1 MVKYSIIVPV
11 YNSEKTVRHCL
22 ESIIL
27 QPCSETCEVV
37 VVNDGSTDSSDGI
50 CRELADKYPQIKY
63 FYKENG
69 GVSSARNYGLSQATG
84 KYILFADSDDTV
96 NSDYFAVLDEMIRN
110 NDCDL
115 YEFSC
120 RLTDGKTEEI
130 RKETD
135 AVYKDYGETVNAL
148 CEEIINRR
156 INSLWTKVFLREK
169 IEKSNLRFSDDI
181 NIGEDQL
188 FIVSY
193 ALGVKSFATCENV
206 LYNVSL
212 LNEDSLSRKRRDDL
226 TEQLICG
233 HKAMFAAVFDS
244 DINEEYR
251 NKFNSA
257 VTYSFYRSAYSASKE
272 ALKYGVGGK
281 ETRKMIKSSCES
293 FMKENIPA
301 TGMKCKIL
309 SVPVKLKLTFL
320 IEKLFRLRG

>member
-1 MVKYSIIVPV
+1 MVKYSVIVPV
-11 YNSEKTVRHCL
+11 YKAENTIRQCIK
-22 ESIIL
+22 SIVE
-27 QPCSETCEVV
+27 QPFSDMCEIIT
-37 VVNDGSTDSSDGI
+37 VNDGSPDSSDKI
-50 CRELADKYPQIKY
+50 CRELADKYPQVKY

-84 KYILFADSDDTV
+84 KYILFVDSDDTV
-96 NSDYFAVLDEMIRN
+96 SSDYFTVLDRMTEN
-110 NDCDL
+110 NKCDL

-130 RKETD
+130 RKEPD
-135 AVYKDYGETVNAL
+135 AVYKDYGDAVNAL
-148 CEEIINRR
+148 CGEIINRR

-169 IEKSNLRFSDDI
+169 IEKSNLRFSNDI

-193 ALGVKSFATCENV
+193 ALGVKSFATCGNV
-206 LYNVSL
+206 LYSVSL
-212 LNEDSLSRKRRDDL
+212 LNEDSLSRRRRDDL

-233 HKAMFAAVFDS
+233 HKAMFAAVADS

-272 ALKYGVGGK
+272 ALKYGESGK
-281 ETRKMIKSSCES
+281 NTRKMIKSSCES
-293 FMKENIPA
+293 FLNEKIP
-301 TGMKCKIL
+301 TKGLKCKIL
-309 SVPVKLKLTFL
+309 SIPVKLKLSFL
-320 IEKLFRLRG
+320 IEKLFRVRG